1 LKNFED
7 ESYLL
12 YQTLQLLF
20 WAKIHLSYDL
30 HFVFLTFLA
39 FSEIIYER
47 KRKVEQLIISCA
59 KIHFLPMTSTRL
71 WFIMILVRCL

>member
-47 KRKVEQLIISCA
+47 ERKVEQLIISCA
-59 KIHFLPMTSTRL
+59 KIHFLPMTLTRL